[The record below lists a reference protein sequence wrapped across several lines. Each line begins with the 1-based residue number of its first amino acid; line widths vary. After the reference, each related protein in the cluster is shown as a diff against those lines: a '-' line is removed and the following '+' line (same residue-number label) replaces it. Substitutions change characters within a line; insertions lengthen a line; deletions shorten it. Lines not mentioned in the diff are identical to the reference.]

1 MQGSGHSAELPEF
14 KEHWTLLSDIVWIL
28 GGPLWSQELDSMIL
42 MGHFQLGMLYDSNLM
57 TEVWVKGSKQ
67 TQN

>member
-28 GGPLWSQELDSMIL
+28 GGPLWSQRLDSVIL
-42 MGHFQLGMLYDSNLM
+42 IGHPVILG
-57 TEVWVKGSKQ
+57 
-67 TQN
+67 